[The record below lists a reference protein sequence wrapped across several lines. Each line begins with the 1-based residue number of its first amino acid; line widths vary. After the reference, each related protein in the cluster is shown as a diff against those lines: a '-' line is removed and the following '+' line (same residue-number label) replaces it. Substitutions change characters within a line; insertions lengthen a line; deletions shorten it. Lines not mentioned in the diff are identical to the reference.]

1 VRIERQAIVAL
12 REVKQWKHETLEDY
26 YNILLQLCAIIPQQP
41 DDIYLQET
49 FTEGLRNK
57 LKLAI
62 IGMLGQQ
69 LLKLLI
75 WQEKL
80 RKICLHH
87 A

>member
-1 VRIERQAIVAL
+1 MRIERQAIVAL